1 MDLKCY
7 EAAEKGVRN
16 YYVEG
21 FASAAV
27 RDLDDDVITE
37 EALKDAASQ
46 LLEEPYNKLFLNHNV
61 HDIPIG
67 KVVAA
72 EVHDGKLWVRAV
84 LNRDHERFEE
94 VWSALKNGFL
104 TAFSI
109 SFKVEEDELL
119 RGGRRY
125 IKRLRILEVSL
136 VGVPANP
143 EALITEVYEKGAV
156 RSHSTPIV
164 MDRAWDADA
173 AVARIRRWASSDGSG
188 DKDKIDWAKYRQAF
202 AWYDE
207 DEPENFGSYKL
218 PHHDVVDGKFVAV
231 WRGVVAAMA
240 ALFGARGGVDIPE
253 EDRRGV
259 YDHLAKHYR
268 DAGREPPEFR
278 EYPAEALKSLFPE
291 AFEGGEMNESTTV
304 DGEVATTVKLE
315 EGDGEAR
322 KLTEEL
328 RRLKSENEALREEV
342 ERLRASLKE
351 YEERERR
358 ALIEKIV
365 RAKEVAGE
373 EVGEDVVAELE
384 KKGVAELKSALADCV
399 DTLLRKLEEAKA
411 TTKMP
416 VLLEDS
422 EREEKLDELRRL
434 VMSEDEIK
442 MVKER
447 R

>member
-1 MDLKCY
+1 MKCY
-7 EAAEKGVRN
+7 EVAEKGERS

-27 RDLDDDVITE
+27 LDLDDDVITE
-37 EALKDAASQ
+37 EALRDATSQ
-46 LLEEPYNKLFLNHNV
+46 LLREPYNKLFLNHNV

-72 EVHDGKLWVRAV
+72 GVRDGDKLWIRAI
-84 LNRDHERFEE
+84 LNKDHKRFEE
-94 VWSALKNGFL
+94 VWSALKSGFL

-109 SFKVEEDELL
+109 SFKIEVDEL
-119 RGGRRY
+119 RDGRRY
-125 IKRLRILEVSL
+125 IKKLRILEVSL

-156 RSHSTPIV
+156 RSHSTPV
-164 MDRAWDADA
+164 VTDRAWDADA
-173 AVARIRRWASSDGSG
+173 AVARIRKWASSDGSG

-207 DEPENFGSYKL
+207 NDPENFGSYKL

-240 ALFGARGGVDIPE
+240 ALFGARGGVDIPGS
-253 EDRRGV
+253 DRKGV
-259 YDHLAKHYR
+259 YNHIAKHYR

-291 AFEGGEMNESTTV
+291 AFEGGEMANESTTV
-304 DGEVATTVKLE
+304 EGEVTTTVEHEGGDGEV
-315 EGDGEAR
+315 R
-322 KLTEEL
+322 RLTEEL
-328 RRLKSENEALREEV
+328 QRLKSENEALKEEL

-351 YEERERR
+351 YEEREKR

-373 EVGEDVVAELE
+373 EVSEDVVAEIE
-384 KKGVAELKSALADCV
+384 KKDVAELKSALADCV
-399 DTLLRKLEEAKA
+399 DTLLRKFEEAKA

-422 EREEKLDELRRL
+422 EKEEKLDELRRL

-442 MVKER
+442 MIKER